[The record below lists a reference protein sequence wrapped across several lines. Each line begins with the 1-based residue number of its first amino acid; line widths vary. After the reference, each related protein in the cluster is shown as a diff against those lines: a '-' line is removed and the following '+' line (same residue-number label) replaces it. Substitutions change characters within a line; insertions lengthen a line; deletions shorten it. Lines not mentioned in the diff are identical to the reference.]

1 HKQLLHRPSLAIQK
15 WHRYTDTLL
24 RYQAT
29 RALSP
34 THPFGLPFR
43 GNSANLRGPVPRV
56 KSVRCDPRRDP
67 HSEDLPCLVGAGIPV
82 RITVRPEV
90 PISGARG
97 RTLRAPHTPVKPE
110 RPFSTWPRPHRGF
123 RTSVEVSPWLR
134 SSSRRGSRS
143 ASGAVVRRLALPR
156 RSQPP
161 QDGPL
166 LRSLGMEQIARI
178 PGTRVAW
185 RRLEPAEHLEAG
197 AFDHPLQL
205 LPAAQLQVLR
215 EVGED
220 QPRFASRAQVGGEP
234 VEEAAQH
241 AGCVVVDAQLQG

>member
-1 HKQLLHRPSLAIQK
+1 FRHYPLKKCNLNTH
-15 WHRYTDTLL
+15 TLL

-43 GNSANLRGPVPRV
+43 GNSAKLRGPVPRV

-67 HSEDLPCLVGAGIPV
+67 HSEDLPCPV
-82 RITVRPEV
+82 RADTPVRTPVRPAV
-90 PISGARG
+90 PSSGARG

-143 ASGAVVRRLALPR
+143 ASGAVVTRLAIPR
-156 RSQPP
+156 RSQAP
-161 QDGPL
+161 QDGRL
-166 LRSLGMEQIARI
+166 LRSCGMERIARI

-205 LPAAQLQVLR
+205 LPAAQ
-215 EVGED
+215 
-220 QPRFASRAQVGGEP
+220 
-234 VEEAAQH
+234 
-241 AGCVVVDAQLQG
+241 